1 MRKYSN
7 GWDGWR
13 ISTGGRNFQNLSSAG
28 SARENNPVDQLL
40 HISEVADQLY
50 RTTTGNPFAGNLREA
65 QAGVSNEILERFF
78 DIPQVRAT
86 FADRAAQAVE
96 NERQRG
102 RERVNRV
109 REQRDAR
116 ITQLREQNRERVQRA
131 IQRERDTRE
140 RQLERMK
147 NRYQARDAAG
157 RERRT
162 ARELRARISRHV
174 KDLSRKL
181 LRPSDKQHIPEQ
193 LRTAVAAMLDA
204 INLES
209 VYTVDPETGRRQ
221 KGGAGDPTT
230 RTEAFRQ
237 LRQA

>member
-1 MRKYSN
+1 M
-7 GWDGWR
+7 
-13 ISTGGRNFQNLSSAG
+13 AG
-28 SARENNPVDQLL
+28 VFRRGAGKNNPVDQLL
-40 HISEVADQLY
+40 HISEVAEQLY
-50 RTTTGNPFAGNLREA
+50 RTSTGNPFAGNLREA

-140 RQLERMK
+140 RPAGAMK
-147 NRYQARDAAG
+147 NRISGQGRRRAGAPDGPGAAG
-157 RERRT
+157 
-162 ARELRARISRHV
+162 ADLRHV
-174 KDLSRKL
+174 RDLSRRL

-193 LRTAVAAMLDA
+193 LRTAVAAMLEA

-209 VYTVDPETGRRQ
+209 VYTVDRSTGRRQ
-221 KGGAGDPTT
+221 KGGVGDPTKAHGSIPPASASLC
-230 RTEAFRQ
+230 RDHQGRGGLYAGH
-237 LRQA
+237 